1 MIDCAQAEERIER
14 RLDSEA
20 TPVDDAQLDAHVAGC
35 RECASLLALEA
46 NIDAALAARLRGAEP
61 ALDLGARV
69 RRRVEAESA
78 RERGGFIADA
88 LNAAGFVITVALAV
102 PVLAGLG
109 AGATGLLLTLGAVA
123 IGVYPVLVATFDLSS
138 RS

>member
-14 RLDSEA
+14 RLDGEA

-35 RECASLLALEA
+35 AACASLLALETTL
-46 NIDAALAARLRGAEP
+46 DATLAARLRGTEP

-78 RERGGFIADA
+78 TERGGWIADA
-88 LNAAGFVITVALAV
+88 LNAAGIVITVAFAV

-109 AGATGLLLTLGAVA
+109 VGATGLLAILGALA
-123 IGVYPVLVATFDLSS
+123 IGVCPMLLVADV
-138 RS
+138 RSQ